1 MNECFKRIILD
12 IKDIKK
18 DPIDG
23 VHYFPCEENIMKGK
37 ALIFGPSGTPYEHGN
52 FVFHFEFTNQYPYA
66 PPIVT
71 YETNNGMTR
80 FNPNFYRNGKVCLS
94 ILNTWNGEQWSACQS
109 IRSVL
114 VTLQFTMNEYP
125 LMNEPGIVWDMHYN
139 HIHTYNQLIQYKSI
153 ETSIYGYLENKR
165 SLSEEMYEVIK
176 AHFLE
181 TKEQICETL
190 RLLSEK
196 YKQSVYI
203 KTSIYQ
209 QEANLDYNGLY
220 QKISMVN
227 ETFFDE

>member
-18 DPIDG
+18 DPIDE
-23 VHYFPCEENIMKGK
+23 VHYFPCEANIMKGK
-37 ALIFGPSGTPYEHGN
+37 ALIFGPHGTPYEHGN

-125 LMNEPGIVWDMHYN
+125 LVNEPGIVWDMH
-139 HIHTYNQLIQYKSI
+139 KSI

-165 SLSEEMYEVIK
+165 SVSEEMYEVIK

-190 RLLSEK
+190 RLLSET
-196 YKQSVYI
+196 YKEPVYI
-203 KTSIYQ
+203 KTNIYQ
-209 QEANLDYNGLY
+209 QEATLDYNGLY
-220 QKISMVN
+220 RKISTVN
-227 ETFFDE
+227 K